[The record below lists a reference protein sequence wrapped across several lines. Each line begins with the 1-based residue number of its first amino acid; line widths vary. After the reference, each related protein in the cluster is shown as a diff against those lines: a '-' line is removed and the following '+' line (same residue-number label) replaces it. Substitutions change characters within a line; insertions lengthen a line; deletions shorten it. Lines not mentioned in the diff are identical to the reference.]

1 MFAVRRLGDTR
12 LGILFKSG
20 EGSVVRLP
28 FEQPTPSS
36 WIFSQSLSRCIMQK
50 RWWILAG
57 RLSPLFQLIPIDSRG
72 YHLPGRY
79 IGICMKIHRRVHATP
94 CTVCSLIGGTP
105 VFIYPTRDICTY
117 ICVCMY
123 VREKFSRLS
132 SNEMFTISSADYVAI
147 LISFSIF
154 EGILEMF
161 STGKCFFFPRYLLD
175 AYRKRERERGCNRGK
190 WVVIEKMDEGIG
202 FFSIFF
208 FLEIKIKIRVY

>member
-1 MFAVRRLGDTR
+1 
-12 LGILFKSG
+12 
-20 EGSVVRLP
+20 
-28 FEQPTPSS
+28 
-36 WIFSQSLSRCIMQK
+36 
-50 RWWILAG
+50 
-57 RLSPLFQLIPIDSRG
+57 
-72 YHLPGRY
+72 
-79 IGICMKIHRRVHATP
+79 MKIHRRVHATP

-161 STGKCFFFPRYLLD
+161 STGKCFFFPDTYSMLIE
-175 AYRKRERERGCNRGK
+175 RERERGD
-190 WVVIEKMDEGIG
+190 VIEEN
-202 FFSIFF
+202 
-208 FLEIKIKIRVY
+208 E

>member
-1 MFAVRRLGDTR
+1 
-12 LGILFKSG
+12 
-20 EGSVVRLP
+20 
-28 FEQPTPSS
+28 
-36 WIFSQSLSRCIMQK
+36 MQK

-105 VFIYPTRDICTY
+105 VFIYPTRDICTC
-117 ICVCMY
+117 ICMCIY

-190 WVVIEKMDEGIG
+190 WVVIEEMNEGIG

>member
-1 MFAVRRLGDTR
+1 
-12 LGILFKSG
+12 
-20 EGSVVRLP
+20 
-28 FEQPTPSS
+28 
-36 WIFSQSLSRCIMQK
+36 MQK

-190 WVVIEKMDEGIG
+190 WVVIEEMNEGIG